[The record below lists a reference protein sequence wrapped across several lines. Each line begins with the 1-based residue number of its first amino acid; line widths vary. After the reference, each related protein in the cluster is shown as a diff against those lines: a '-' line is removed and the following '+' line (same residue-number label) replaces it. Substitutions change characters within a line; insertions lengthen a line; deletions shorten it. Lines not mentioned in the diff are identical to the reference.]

1 MNTDMHA
8 PYIYLD
14 WAATT
19 PPDPDIVHKS
29 MDLSLEFYGNPSSAH
44 RTGREAHRFL
54 EEARRR
60 LVTALGLDTLSG
72 KLIFTASG
80 TEADQIPFLSLLRGM
95 RALSLRKIHL
105 VVSAIEHAAIECQAG
120 ILERMG
126 VEVSWVY
133 PDERGHIHPEDV
145 ASRIRKE
152 TALVAVMAVNNETGA
167 VQDIPAIARAI
178 AEASRTL
185 GVKKPW
191 LHTDAVQAT
200 AKLPLAEHC
209 GQADSIAL
217 SAHKIRGLK
226 GTGALWLS
234 KNLEPLACGGGQEQ
248 GIRAGTENVAG
259 ALAFS
264 FAAESAMSNFESLL
278 VHARALEMRLLT
290 GIASIPGACVVPQRI
305 PQDPS
310 YVPNI
315 VSAAFPGLGGETMVR
330 ALSDAGIAVST
341 GSACSNNKRKKG
353 RRILS
358 AMGIPDDISFSAI
371 RVSTGPLTTIQDI
384 DSFLEHAEDL
394 YRKLK
399 T

>member
-1 MNTDMHA
+1 MTTEMSRPHV
-8 PYIYLD
+8 YLD

-19 PPDPDIVHKS
+19 PPDPDILRKTL
-29 MDLSLEFYGNPSSAH
+29 DLSLACYGNPSSAH
-44 RTGREAHRFL
+44 RAGKEAHRIL

-60 LVTALGLDTLSG
+60 LTAALGLDALSG

-95 RALSLRKIHL
+95 RSLSLRKIHL

-120 ILERMG
+120 VLERMG
-126 VEVSWVY
+126 IEVSWVH
-133 PDERGHIHPEDV
+133 PDSKGHIHPEDV

-167 VQDIPAIARAI
+167 VQDISAIAGAI
-178 AEASRTL
+178 ADASRTL
-185 GVKKPW
+185 GIRKPW
-191 LHTDAVQAT
+191 FHTDAVQAA
-200 AKLPLAEHC
+200 AKLPLAAHC
-209 GQADSIAL
+209 GEADSIAL

-248 GIRAGTENVAG
+248 GIRAGTENVPG

-264 FAAESAMSNFESLL
+264 FAAESAMSSFESLL
-278 VHARALEMRLLT
+278 AHACALEMRLLN
-290 GIASIPGACVVPQRI
+290 GIALIPGACIVPQRA

-310 YVPNI
+310 YVPHI

-341 GSACSNNKRKKG
+341 GSACSNNKRQKG
-353 RRILS
+353 RRVLR

-371 RVSTGPLTTIQDI
+371 RISTGPLTTIKDI